1 VLSIV
6 HWRVHPG
13 GLPQS
18 RRRGGVAI
26 FWTGCQDVFADDG
39 SDNRLLIK
47 GLKTILPT
55 WQDIF
60 SILQSSQPA
69 VMLGKDVV
77 EEPDPANPPK
87 EPLSHCSSS
96 AIQLAS

>member
-13 GLPQS
+13 GLPKS
-18 RRRGGVAI
+18 RRRGCVAI
-26 FWTGCQDVFADDG
+26 FWTGCQDVLADDG
-39 SDNRLLIK
+39 SDNRLFIK

-60 SILQSSQPA
+60 SILRSSQPA
-69 VMLGKDVV
+69 VMQGKDVV
-77 EEPDPANPPK
+77 ERPDPANLPK
-87 EPLSHCSSS
+87 ERLSHCGSG
-96 AIQLAS
+96 AIPLAS